1 MTGPATALAAPH
13 RLPRRQCQ
21 RYQCQRIR
29 KVKTVAD
36 ARDDEELLAA
46 LRQAHRARQAVP
58 PEFVEAAKSAFA
70 WHNIDA
76 ELAQLTYDSY
86 RETADAT
93 RTRYEAASIR
103 NLTFTSASL
112 SIELEVAED
121 MLLGQVIPPP
131 APPTNFH
138 PRPGLQ

>member
-1 MTGPATALAAPH
+1 MPGPATALAAPH

-36 ARDDEELLAA
+36 AWDDEELLAA

-70 WHNIDA
+70 WHDIAA
-76 ELAQLTYDSY
+76 ELAQLT
-86 RETADAT
+86 
-93 RTRYEAASIR
+93 
-103 NLTFTSASL
+103 SAPFPHTL
-112 SIELEVAED
+112 H
-121 MLLGQVIPPP
+121 
-131 APPTNFH
+131 PPTTPAQPTSLPH
-138 PRPGLQ
+138 PTFPS